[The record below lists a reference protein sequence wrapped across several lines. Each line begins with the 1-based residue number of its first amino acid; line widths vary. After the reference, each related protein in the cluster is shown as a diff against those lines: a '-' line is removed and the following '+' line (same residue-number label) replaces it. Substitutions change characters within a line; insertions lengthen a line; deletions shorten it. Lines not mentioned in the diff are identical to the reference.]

1 MNLSE
6 RLKELRKERHMT
18 QATLA
23 NALGVAKGTVAMW
36 EMGKRRP
43 GFENLEQMSVIFDR
57 SVSYILGESDDT
69 RSPEL
74 SEEEMLQMGVWAVE
88 EDFMEVLMKYLR
100 LDQRGK
106 MAVEALINS
115 EFNLCKTENTLQPR
129 ENFLLSVRVKA

>member
-57 SVSYILGESDDT
+57 TVSYILGESDDT

-100 LDQRGK
+100 L
-106 MAVEALINS
+106 EALINS

>member
-1 MNLSE
+1 
-6 RLKELRKERHMT
+6 
-18 QATLA
+18 
-23 NALGVAKGTVAMW
+23 
-36 EMGKRRP
+36 
-43 GFENLEQMSVIFDR
+43 
-57 SVSYILGESDDT
+57 
-69 RSPEL
+69 
-74 SEEEMLQMGVWAVE
+74 MGVWAVE